1 MTYHMRFLITDPGP
15 VDLADLAK
23 FLRGVNRKYQFE
35 HDSEGGTVSLAGEEI
50 ASIEINTPGDG
61 TFDDELAMLE
71 NSASEGSGTGEARV
85 ADALATVQT
94 LFTVKIPGSAGR
106 QDGARDNLDPVWE
119 WLFAN
124 RKGLLQADAEGY
136 SDEAG
141 MIFEVP

>member
-35 HDSEGGTVSLAGEEI
+35 FDSEGGTVSLGGDEI
-50 ASIEINTPGDG
+50 AAIEIYTPGDG

-71 NSASEGSGTGEARV
+71 DSASEGSGAGEARV

-94 LFTVKIPGSAGR
+94 LFAVKVPGSASR
-106 QDGARDNLDPVWE
+106 RDGSRDNLDPIWE

-124 RKGLLQADAEGY
+124 RKGLLQVDSEGY
-136 SDEAG
+136 SDEQG